1 MKKILFIHHGI
12 GWGGAPNS
20 LIKLINGLDTS
31 KYEAEVLL
39 LKDSIVSKKLKENHI
54 KFRVA
59 DSIFYKKIYEYFP
72 HNYVSKHVKWYQLY
86 LPLKLSIL
94 WLLSHYYFAKKELL
108 KHEFDIV
115 HLNSSVLTDWLYPA
129 KNKGKV
135 IIHIREPLRKGKL
148 DILYYFFTSQMRRYA
163 DHIIA
168 ISNDN
173 AQRVNVP
180 SKTTVVYNYSN
191 VENIDELNIKEYSS
205 KSVLYVGGLAEI
217 KGFYN
222 MVEALP
228 FINDDIKVY
237 FAGYYNTS
245 LSNDHSNVTLK
256 IKLKRILKKILF
268 RKETMLYNNFVRS
281 SKAINIGLLS
291 DINEYLD
298 QTVCLISPFSLPH
311 FARPIIESYARRKP
325 AIATKIDGMDELID
339 HDKTGFLVELGNPQ
353 SLANNINLLCE
364 NPKVAKEMGNN
375 GYLKAKSNFSQ
386 NNNNQILDVFDN
398 LFN

>member
-1 MKKILFIHHGI
+1 
-12 GWGGAPNS
+12 
-20 LIKLINGLDTS
+20 
-31 KYEAEVLL
+31 
-39 LKDSIVSKKLKENHI
+39 
-54 KFRVA
+54 
-59 DSIFYKKIYEYFP
+59 
-72 HNYVSKHVKWYQLY
+72 
-86 LPLKLSIL
+86 
-94 WLLSHYYFAKKELL
+94 LLSHYYFAKKELL